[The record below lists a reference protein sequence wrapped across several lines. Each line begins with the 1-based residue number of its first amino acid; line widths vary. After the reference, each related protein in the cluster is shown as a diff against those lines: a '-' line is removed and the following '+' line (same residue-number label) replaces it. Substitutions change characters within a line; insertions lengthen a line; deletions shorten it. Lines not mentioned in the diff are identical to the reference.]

1 MPLDNRTVDLIR
13 PSSPV
18 RLFPP
23 SCFDDSRRE
32 TI

>member
-13 PSSPV
+13 PSPPV
-18 RLFPP
+18 RLSPAVL
-23 SCFDDSRRE
+23 DDATRRE

>member
-13 PSSPV
+13 PSPPV
-18 RLFPP
+18 RLSLPP
-23 SCFDDSRRE
+23 RFDATRRE